1 MTLDEE
7 ERLQKMGHLNK
18 VAENLQSDTLEE
30 RLYLQLN
37 TWKKIAGF
45 FTLAFFGF
53 FVVVTLA
60 VTFPFDGADDVVG
73 ITFLAVMIGSVVT
86 WGVQRK
92 RSTRI
97 QREYIR
103 RQYFLSLST
112 MEGEGETV
120 LEKFMD
126 LAINVFPPLK
136 QRAKKY
142 GFSKEWWLEDTKKK
156 GEIKYDISVKVSFGL
171 VSGWFLVK
179 RFDKAVTFDDIKN
192 LYIKDASERKRE
204 NILRIVVIAKDYDK
218 SFFTDEF
225 EEQMKDLLFNTA
237 RKSSTKKTEKYVN
250 ELKMKGQY
258 ENTRQSRL
266 ESPDR
271 DPMDLLIEKESGFSP
286 LWLDS

>member
-1 MTLDEE
+1 
-7 ERLQKMGHLNK
+7 MGHLNK
-18 VAENLQSDTLEE
+18 ITDNLQSDTLEE

-37 TWKKIAGF
+37 MWKKTAGI

-53 FVVVTLA
+53 FVVVVFTL
-60 VTFPFDGADDVVG
+60 TFPFDGQDDVVG
-73 ITFLAVMIGSVVT
+73 FTFLAVMIGSLLA

-92 RSTRI
+92 RSSRI

-179 RFDKAVTFDDIKN
+179 RFDKVVTFDDIKN
-192 LYIKDASERKRE
+192 LYIKDASEGKRE
-204 NILRIVVIAKDYDK
+204 NILRIVAIAKDYDK

>member
-1 MTLDEE
+1 
-7 ERLQKMGHLNK
+7 MGHLNK

-37 TWKKIAGF
+37 SWKKLAGF
-45 FTLAFFGF
+45 FTLSFFGF
-53 FVVVTLA
+53 FLVVVFT
-60 VTFPFDGADDVVG
+60 VTFPFDGKDDVVG
-73 ITFLAVMIGSVVT
+73 LTFIAVLVGSLLA

-142 GFSKEWWLEDTKKK
+142 GFNKEWWLEDTKKK

-179 RFDKAVTFDDIKN
+179 RFDKVVTFDDIKN
-192 LYIKDASERKRE
+192 LYIKDASEGKRE
-204 NILRIVVIAKDYDK
+204 NILRIVAIAKDYDK

-237 RKSSTKKTEKYVN
+237 RKSSTEKTEKYVN

-271 DPMDLLIEKESGFSP
+271 DPMDLLIEKENGFSP